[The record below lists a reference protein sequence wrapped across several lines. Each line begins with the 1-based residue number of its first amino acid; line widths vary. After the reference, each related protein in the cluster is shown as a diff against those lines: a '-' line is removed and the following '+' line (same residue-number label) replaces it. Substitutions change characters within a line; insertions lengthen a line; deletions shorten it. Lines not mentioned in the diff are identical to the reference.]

1 MTSGQAERPGTS
13 SRGGR
18 AELLAGAAAIV
29 ASLVIIAVVPQL
41 RHCVG
46 LALGGHFRALHA
58 YVRSLGAGGFALLLG
73 LMLAHAVIFYPS
85 EIVTA
90 TAAFV
95 YGFLPGLAFVVG
107 GWLLAALLTYALGR
121 SVGGPLLRRV
131 LGDRFS
137 RLERVMHRGGVPLL
151 LSGRLIPVIPFA
163 LLGYAAGAT
172 NVRLWRFAW
181 TTVVGYLPLTTAVS
195 YLGSRAQTVSAG
207 DPLVWVAAAGIVAL
221 LGAGHLLSRRR
232 APASEG

>member
-1 MTSGQAERPGTS
+1 MTSGQAERPAPS

-18 AELLAGAAAIV
+18 AELLIGAAAIAATV
-29 ASLVIIAVVPQL
+29 VIIVVVPQL

-46 LALGGHFRALHA
+46 LALGGHFRALHR
-58 YVRSLGAGGFALLLG
+58 YVHSLGAGGLALLLG
-73 LMLAHAVIFYPS
+73 LMLAHAIIFYPS

-95 YGFLPGLAFVVG
+95 YGFGAGLAFVVG
-107 GWLLAALLTYALGR
+107 GWFLAALLTYALGR

-131 LGDRFS
+131 LGERFS
-137 RLERVMHRGGVPLL
+137 RLERLMERGGTALL
-151 LSGRLIPVIPFA
+151 LSGRLIPVVPFA

-172 NVRLWRFAW
+172 NVKLWRFSW

-195 YLGSRAQTVSAG
+195 YLGSRAETVSAA
-207 DPLVWVAAAGIVAL
+207 DPLVWVAAAGIIAL
-221 LGAGHLLSRRR
+221 LAAGHLISRHRS
-232 APASEG
+232 AAT